1 MALQPRPTRP
11 VRSTSSNDLAPVTRP
26 TPDVAGCANSSAHLT
41 SAYVAETERRI
52 RPYIFETPTL
62 YHETLSE
69 RLDVPIFLKYE
80 NAQRTGAFKARGA
93 IAKLLTLTEAEQ
105 RAGVIAMSAGNHAQG
120 VASFGRRMNIPV
132 TIVMPE
138 NTPFTKVRKVKAFGA
153 EVVLAGET
161 FAEAAHVA
169 EIIATQRH
177 HTLIHPYNDLDVIAG
192 QGTVALEMLRQAPAI
207 DTLIVPV
214 GGGGLIAGCA
224 IAAAGCGRNIKV
236 VGVQSDIFP
245 GMLNALQGEKA
256 PPGGHTV
263 AEGIA
268 VQVPGSLTVPFV
280 KSHVDSVIEV
290 GEQSIE
296 QAISLLATTAMTVVE
311 GAGAVALAAV
321 LEHGRVFR
329 NRTVG
334 LILSG
339 GNIDARL
346 LSSVLMRELVRAGQV
361 LTLQVEMSDKPG
373 QLYAVSGICAKH
385 GANIL
390 EVSHNRFGLDLSARA
405 ARLAVTIETRDDEHA
420 RLVVEELRSTGY
432 AVDVTM
438 SY

>member
-1 MALQPRPTRP
+1 MASHSRPTRQ
-11 VRSTSSNDLAPVTRP
+11 VRSASSNGL
-26 TPDVAGCANSSAHLT
+26 TPASRSAQEVAGRKERCAHLT
-41 SAYVAETERRI
+41 SAYIAATEKRI
-52 RPYIFETPTL
+52 RPHIFQTPTL
-62 YHETLSE
+62 FHETLSE
-69 RLDVPIFLKYE
+69 RLGVPLFLKYE

-93 IAKLLTLTEAEQ
+93 IAKLLTLTEAQQ

-120 VASFGRRMNIPV
+120 VASFGRCMGIPV

-138 NTPFTKVRKVKAFGA
+138 NTPFTKVRRVKAFGA

-161 FAEAAHVA
+161 FADAARVA
-169 EIIATQRH
+169 ETMAAQRCL
-177 HTLIHPYNDLDVIAG
+177 TLIHPYNDLDVIAG

-224 IAAAGCGRNIKV
+224 VAATGCGRDVKV

-245 GMLNALQGEKA
+245 GMLNVLQGEHA

-268 VQVPGSLTVPFV
+268 VQIPGSLTVPFV
-280 KSHVDSVIEV
+280 KTHVDTVV
-290 GEQSIE
+290 RVKEQSIE
-296 QAISLLATTAMTVVE
+296 EAISLLATTAMTVVE
-311 GAGAVALAAV
+311 GAGAAALAAV
-321 LEHGRVFR
+321 LENANAFQG
-329 NRTVG
+329 RTVG

-373 QLYAVSGICAKH
+373 QLHAVSGICAKH

-420 RLVVEELRSTGY
+420 RLIVDDLRSTGY
-432 AVDVTM
+432 TVDVTM
-438 SY
+438 R